1 VFLHVGPGKVT
12 AGLAMAVAGGIHELV
27 LQAIEDGKVDEL
39 PKLTRTACAVVRA
52 VVQRP

>member
-1 VFLHVGPGKVT
+1 M
-12 AGLAMAVAGGIHELV
+12 AGNLLLMRT

-39 PKLTRTACAVVRA
+39 PKLTRTACALVRA